1 MLPKNLRFPLRL
13 KMSIPIYVCV
23 VVGIITLIA
32 LNYKSTS
39 NAVAIMSKEMALVI
53 TDSTVKHTNIQLY
66 EDGSQHYK
74 IMESNLEAI
83 LESTGSKSIFTLR
96 ENGEYNIFVAKDGVQ
111 KETYTPTQIRQALLG
126 ETVFIEGDKN
136 DSGLITYTVLMPM
149 ETAKGIVGV
158 VYTADYLE
166 SVIQNSKQIN
176 FYVAGIILLILY
188 LELNLLISFMVKR
201 LRKLREKFE
210 EIVSSDGDLTK
221 EVPIKANDEIG
232 DLGKQF
238 NLLLAKLNKIMIKIH
253 NTSESIVSS
262 ANSIGTSS
270 GVVQSEVESTTSTLE
285 TILATMEVIQDTA
298 HSVDDSAKDTR
309 DSAIE
314 IATTA
319 ISYVEETKSIL
330 DNVRALEARAEAD
343 KESAL
348 LEANKV
354 ADSVRRCI
362 EDSRHVTEIKML
374 TDSVLAIASQTKL
387 LSLNASIEAARA
399 GESGKGFSV
408 VAIEIGKLAEESA
421 KAASSIKEV
430 SQNVIESVE
439 ALSIE
444 SENLAEFNNQI
455 YIKCFEK
462 ILNLAHEYE
471 NTVNTIHLELE
482 SFSDKSNSVRL
493 KMDELTE
500 SIEIIHNSIDECVE
514 SVEEMSTTMEE
525 ILDSSNTMYSISELN
540 KEDASILNKQVNKFK
555 IKE

>member
-1 MLPKNLRFPLRL
+1 MLPKKLRFPLSL

-23 VVGIITLIA
+23 LAGIITLIV
-32 LNYKSTS
+32 LNYRSTID
-39 NAVAIMSKEMALVI
+39 AVAIMSKEMALVI
-53 TDSTVKHTNIQLY
+53 TDSTVKHTKLQLY
-66 EDGSQHYK
+66 EEGSQYHK
-74 IMESNLEAI
+74 IMTDNLEAI
-83 LESTGSKSIFTLR
+83 LESTGAKSIFTLR
-96 ENGEYNIFVAKDGVQ
+96 ENGEYNIFVSNDGVQ
-111 KETYTPTQIRQALLG
+111 KETYTSTQIRQVLSG

-149 ETAKGIVGV
+149 SSARGIVGV

-166 SVIQNSKQIN
+166 PVMQNSKQIN
-176 FYVAGIILLILY
+176 FYVAGLVLLILY
-188 LELNLLISFMVKR
+188 LELSLLISFVVKR
-201 LRKLREKFE
+201 LRNLRKKFE

-238 NLLLAKLNKIMIKIH
+238 NLLIAKLNKIMQKIH
-253 NTSESIVSS
+253 STSESLVSS
-262 ANSIGTSS
+262 ADSIGTSS
-270 GVVQSEVESTTSTLE
+270 GAVRAEVESTTSTLE
-285 TILATMEVIQDTA
+285 TILATLEVIQDTA
-298 HSVDDSAKDTR
+298 QNVDDSAKDTR

-314 IATTA
+314 IATTSL
-319 ISYVEETKSIL
+319 SYVEETKAIL
-330 DNVRALEARAEAD
+330 DGVRALEVKVEAD

-354 ADSVRRCI
+354 ADSVRKCI

-374 TDSVLAIASQTKL
+374 TDSVLAIASQTRL

-399 GESGKGFSV
+399 GEFGRGFSV

-430 SQNVIESVE
+430 SQNVIDSV
-439 ALSIE
+439 ASLSIE

-455 YIKCFEK
+455 YINCFEK
-462 ILNLAHEYE
+462 LLTLAHEYE
-471 NTVNTIHLELE
+471 NTVSTIHSELN
-482 SFSDKSNSVRL
+482 SFSDKSNSVRV
-493 KMDELTE
+493 KMDELAE
-500 SIEIIHNSIDECVE
+500 SIEIIHNSIDECVD
-514 SVEEMSTTMEE
+514 SVGEMSTTMEE